1 MPDALDGFE
10 RTSFTAEGTTRT
22 VYRTGSGPAV
32 VVCSELPGIT
42 PQVATF
48 ARTVAASGLTAVMPH
63 LFGHDGRPPS
73 VSYTIGSLTS
83 ACISREFTVLAT
95 GKTSPVTTWL
105 RALAAEEHRRCGG
118 PGVGAVG
125 MCFTGGF
132 ALAMMVDDVIVAPVL
147 SQPSLPF
154 PISRRRRFD
163 LGISPADAARVRERA
178 ASGTCVL
185 GLRFSGDRTSP
196 RALRPSPPVA
206 RRRVRR
212 SRTRLLRRQPSR
224 AQVDGPL
231 GAHRGSR
238 RPAGYTDPR
247 GARPSPRLLRRAS
260 PPVSGDAALTGP
272 AADWAARGTSRT
284 LCEREIFTVDVAPRG
299 RDTAP
304 PLLVLHGFPTSSF
317 DFHLVV
323 DELAA
328 ARRVLLFDMVGY
340 GLSEKPDIAYRL
352 DMQAD
357 VAMALTAAL
366 GIDRLSLLTHDMGDT
381 VGGELLARQLE
392 GGWDVEIVDR
402 ILTNGSIYIELAH
415 LTRVNNCSSRF
426 PTRYSSRSRLPTGPD
441 FWPGWPRRSARRATS
456 TKPSSTRTGSS
467 SRTAG
472 ATASS
477 LGPSAT
483 SRSAVDTRIATRA
496 PSSAIHRRSPSC
508 GDATIRSRWSRWS
521 SGSALRVP
529 TQRSASSTASGT
541 T

>member
-196 RALRPSPPVA
+196 RARFDHLRQLLGDAFVA
-206 RRRVRR
+206 VELDSSAGNPHGHKSTAHSVLTEDLDDRPGTPTREALDQVLAFFAE
-212 SRTRLLRRQPSR
+212 RLLP
-224 AQVDGPL
+224 
-231 GAHRGSR
+231 
-238 RPAGYTDPR
+238 
-247 GARPSPRLLRRAS
+247 
-260 PPVSGDAALTGP
+260 
-272 AADWAARGTSRT
+272 
-284 LCEREIFTVDVAPRG
+284 
-299 RDTAP
+299 
-304 PLLVLHGFPTSSF
+304 
-317 DFHLVV
+317 
-323 DELAA
+323 
-328 ARRVLLFDMVGY
+328 
-340 GLSEKPDIAYRL
+340 
-352 DMQAD
+352 
-357 VAMALTAAL
+357 
-366 GIDRLSLLTHDMGDT
+366 
-381 VGGELLARQLE
+381 
-392 GGWDVEIVDR
+392 
-402 ILTNGSIYIELAH
+402 
-415 LTRVNNCSSRF
+415 
-426 PTRYSSRSRLPTGPD
+426 
-441 FWPGWPRRSARRATS
+441 
-456 TKPSSTRTGSS
+456 
-467 SRTAG
+467 
-472 ATASS
+472 
-477 LGPSAT
+477 
-483 SRSAVDTRIATRA
+483 
-496 PSSAIHRRSPSC
+496 
-508 GDATIRSRWSRWS
+508 
-521 SGSALRVP
+521 
-529 TQRSASSTASGT
+529 
-541 T
+541 